1 MFKKDAGVAGAT
13 SGFDVSPRFVRLDFC
28 GLPFEDPLSLNLLE
42 ELFRG
47 GGGGIDEDGKWGS
60 GDTDSED
67 SL

>member
-1 MFKKDAGVAGAT
+1 MAGAT
-13 SGFDVSPRFVRLDFC
+13 SGFAASPRFCRLDLL
-28 GLPFEDPLSLNLLE
+28 GLPFVDPLSLNLLE